1 MNDACTCGCC
11 EGVEILTPA
20 PVANRPGL
28 PALSFRAG
36 THATFMATML
46 ARLSSTDF
54 PALAAL
60 KTRDPADPAIA
71 LLDSW
76 ATVADVLTFYQERIA
91 NEGYLRTA
99 TERRS
104 VLELAR
110 LIGYNLRPG
119 VASSVYLAYTLGED
133 LSQNPPVPTET
144 LIPQGTRSQSVPGP
158 GETPQSFET
167 SDDLDARS
175 AWNNLQVRLTRPQFI
190 TLPTDESPVADSGTD
205 ATTRDTLYLDGI
217 STNLK
222 SGDALLIVL
231 SDDSGMQ
238 ALRFVEAVDVQVDQG
253 RTEVTLQTPLL
264 TPLKDMIASDAVK
277 LVLKPFVND
286 AATIFAGSSLAN
298 QAATILGNSSDPQ
311 APPGLLD
318 NITSDVAGRE
328 AAELV
333 RGTIPK
339 VQAIYSLA
347 KTRNFTRLEPWLAQ
361 LLDALYSLVQQLP
374 PLTSR
379 DGPVGGGAGGPTPPK
394 PSQTGPEKQFVPSA
408 LGNLGA
414 LLDPLSTPPSL
425 QPPNSLRLNRTKA
438 QAFSSQS
445 DIAPRLLAALR
456 PAAAPALYRAW
467 TAMETIS
474 SQVQVYALRQ
484 KAAPFGNNAPKQA
497 NIPRDGQGGPVTLSE
512 WNFSD
517 TDVNNPSILCLD
529 SVNDKI
535 SPDSW
540 VVVSLG
546 GPGAANEP
554 LITRIQGVDTVSR
567 ADYGMAGR
575 VTELTLPQSWLPD
588 NIDKET
594 AITTLRNTTVFAQ
607 AELLE
612 LAEEP
617 LDVDLEG
624 NTIELDDV
632 YDGLESGRWIIVSG
646 ERTDIPN
653 VTGVTAS
660 ELVMVAGVAQGLVS
674 PGCANFPSSSGI
686 PFSDVKYVTEANV
699 YGDRLVVGT
708 LQVDPSL
715 FLPATTPT
723 ANQQYCEQIELAGG
737 FWVNAYVPTSSELAG
752 DFGDFEGLLFDSSG
766 NVIMMVPPAKTF
778 QPFGDAPTPG
788 SLWAWRISTAKPH
801 TILTLAN
808 PLAYTYDL
816 GSVTIY
822 GNVVKATNGET
833 RNEVLGNGDA
843 SQELQSFALKQS
855 PLTFVAAPNP
865 SGVVSTLVVSVNQVN
880 WQETDTLAGLGP
892 KDREFITQTDENAN
906 TTVIF
911 GNGQEGARL
920 PTGTGNVK
928 AVYRNGIGT
937 PGNVDAGQITL
948 LQTKPLN
955 VKSVINPLA
964 ASGGA
969 DADTLEQARGNAP
982 LEVMALDR
990 LVSTQDYADFSR
1002 TFAGIGKASA
1012 VRLTD
1017 GHRQLVHVTIAG
1029 AEDIPIDTTSDLYQ
1043 NLVQALHDFGDPY
1056 QPIQVAVRRL
1066 RLVIISVNVAILPDY
1081 SWESV
1086 AAEIRP
1092 TLLTTFA
1099 FESRNLGQ
1107 PVVQSEVISAIQ
1119 GVAGVSYVSLQLLD
1133 SFAEAATVQ
1142 QTIQNLAGL
1151 AGTLGLNDYIGA
1163 SLAGL
1168 NPDPAADPA
1177 SRILAAELACLTPD
1191 VPGTLILNQITT

>member
-1 MNDACTCGCC
+1 
-11 EGVEILTPA
+11 
-20 PVANRPGL
+20 
-28 PALSFRAG
+28 
-36 THATFMATML
+36 
-46 ARLSSTDF
+46 
-54 PALAAL
+54 
-60 KTRDPADPAIA
+60 
-71 LLDSW
+71 
-76 ATVADVLTFYQERIA
+76 
-91 NEGYLRTA
+91 
-99 TERRS
+99 
-104 VLELAR
+104 
-110 LIGYNLRPG
+110 
-119 VASSVYLAYTLGED
+119 
-133 LSQNPPVPTET
+133 
-144 LIPQGTRSQSVPGP
+144 
-158 GETPQSFET
+158 
-167 SDDLDARS
+167 
-175 AWNNLQVRLTRPQFI
+175 
-190 TLPTDESPVADSGTD
+190 
-205 ATTRDTLYLDGI
+205 
-217 STNLK
+217 
-222 SGDALLIVL
+222 
-231 SDDSGMQ
+231 
-238 ALRFVEAVDVQVDQG
+238 
-253 RTEVTLQTPLL
+253 
-264 TPLKDMIASDAVK
+264 
-277 LVLKPFVND
+277 
-286 AATIFAGSSLAN
+286 
-298 QAATILGNSSDPQ
+298 
-311 APPGLLD
+311 
-318 NITSDVAGRE
+318 
-328 AAELV
+328 
-333 RGTIPK
+333 
-339 VQAIYSLA
+339 
-347 KTRNFTRLEPWLAQ
+347 
-361 LLDALYSLVQQLP
+361 
-374 PLTSR
+374 
-379 DGPVGGGAGGPTPPK
+379 
-394 PSQTGPEKQFVPSA
+394 
-408 LGNLGA
+408 
-414 LLDPLSTPPSL
+414 
-425 QPPNSLRLNRTKA
+425 
-438 QAFSSQS
+438 
-445 DIAPRLLAALR
+445 
-456 PAAAPALYRAW
+456 
-467 TAMETIS
+467 
-474 SQVQVYALRQ
+474 
-484 KAAPFGNNAPKQA
+484 
-497 NIPRDGQGGPVTLSE
+497 
-512 WNFSD
+512 
-517 TDVNNPSILCLD
+517 
-529 SVNDKI
+529 
-535 SPDSW
+535 
-540 VVVSLG
+540 
-546 GPGAANEP
+546 
-554 LITRIQGVDTVSR
+554 
-567 ADYGMAGR
+567 
-575 VTELTLPQSWLPD
+575 
-588 NIDKET
+588 
-594 AITTLRNTTVFAQ
+594 
-607 AELLE
+607 
-612 LAEEP
+612 
-617 LDVDLEG
+617 
-624 NTIELDDV
+624 
-632 YDGLESGRWIIVSG
+632 
-646 ERTDIPN
+646 
-653 VTGVTAS
+653 
-660 ELVMVAGVAQGLVS
+660 
-674 PGCANFPSSSGI
+674 
-686 PFSDVKYVTEANV
+686 
-699 YGDRLVVGT
+699 
-708 LQVDPSL
+708 
-715 FLPATTPT
+715 
-723 ANQQYCEQIELAGG
+723 
-737 FWVNAYVPTSSELAG
+737 
-752 DFGDFEGLLFDSSG
+752 
-766 NVIMMVPPAKTF
+766 
-778 QPFGDAPTPG
+778 
-788 SLWAWRISTAKPH
+788 
-801 TILTLAN
+801 LAN